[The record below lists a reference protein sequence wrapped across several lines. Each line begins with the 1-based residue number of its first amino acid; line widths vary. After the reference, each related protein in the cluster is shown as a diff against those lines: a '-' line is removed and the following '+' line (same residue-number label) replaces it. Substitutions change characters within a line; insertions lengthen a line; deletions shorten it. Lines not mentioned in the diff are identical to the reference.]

1 MIKKILISIC
11 LISLLLFL
19 QYGRSEHVV
28 SSYVECYEST
38 ENQELVIIA
47 NKIIIIDRTQYA
59 QKLLQKI
66 LDNKL
71 KNIRLSYD
79 YGIPEKMTVRIY
91 SNRLMYKAHIE
102 SYVIEYVN

>member
-1 MIKKILISIC
+1 MISIC

-28 SSYVECYEST
+28 SK

>member
-1 MIKKILISIC
+1 MIKKIVISIC

-28 SSYVECYEST
+28 SSYVESK

>member
-1 MIKKILISIC
+1 MIKKIVISIC

-66 LDNKL
+66 FCILLHFTICPKKL
-71 KNIRLSYD
+71 SRKSKY
-79 YGIPEKMTVRIY
+79 
-91 SNRLMYKAHIE
+91 
-102 SYVIEYVN
+102 

>member
-1 MIKKILISIC
+1 MIKKIVISIC

-28 SSYVECYEST
+28 SSYVECYESK

-59 QKLLQKI
+59 QKL